1 MNYEDTYLKP
11 DFDKNNDIYK
21 LITHNKK
28 LTFDNYK
35 NIYKSLT
42 RDEIFTNIVNR
53 PNVTINIDKKDY
65 KFKINTNN
73 VKVCFDKDIF
83 K

>member
-1 MNYEDTYLKP
+1 MNFQEEKKLKQ

-35 NIYKSLT
+35 NVFTSLT
-42 RDEIFTNIVNR
+42 RDQIFTNITKRGSVN
-53 PNVTINIDKKDY
+53 IKIDENNY
-65 KFKINTNN
+65 KFNIKKKFVKISSNL
-73 VKVCFDKDIF
+73 
-83 K
+83 

>member
-11 DFDKNNDIYK
+11 DFEKNNDIYK

-35 NIYKSLT
+35 NIFPVFFLEVFFLWQKRKRREERNLF
-42 RDEIFTNIVNR
+42 RN
-53 PNVTINIDKKDY
+53 
-65 KFKINTNN
+65 
-73 VKVCFDKDIF
+73 
-83 K
+83 